1 MFDGAQASQPAVRE
15 LPAHPR
21 SAGFRACGLRASSSL
36 RAKLTFLATTILIA
50 ACATSTPPPARTDTL
65 DRRIE
70 QIVTVPALKHAVWGI
85 LVEEADGSRVY
96 ERNADFLMTTA
107 SNRKLFISALAYE
120 CFPLDSRIATDVLMS
135 GTVSGGVLI
144 GDLIIRGDGDPS
156 LAGRYEYSHPTLPG
170 RVAASLRERGVSRIS
185 GRVIAD
191 VSAFDDDTIP
201 GSWKV
206 GNLGSS
212 YSVPTDAL
220 TWNENVVGIAANVGP
235 CVETITSD
243 PWFVNTAVDVRCVEG
258 ELEATTDDANNA
270 TLRGATIHRSLR
282 AYSELVG
289 VRDAALYAAQ
299 AIDRHLRFFGFEISG
314 DPATTREPLEGG
326 TLLVRH
332 ESPFLGQLLA
342 TVLKNSQNLY
352 AEALFKGTSSSSP
365 KSYEGAL
372 SREALFLTSE
382 VGLDSRE
389 FSFADGSGLSPEDRA
404 SPRGIVKLLRHMAE
418 GERGRIFWKL
428 LATPGDEGTLR
439 RRLSGLDRRLR
450 AKTGTIHGVAA
461 LSGWIEGERGGR
473 RFFSILVNQ
482 HTDGDAAVEA
492 IDKVVREVAK
502 F

>member
-1 MFDGAQASQPAVRE
+1 
-15 LPAHPR
+15 
-21 SAGFRACGLRASSSL
+21 
-36 RAKLTFLATTILIA
+36 
-50 ACATSTPPPARTDTL
+50 
-65 DRRIE
+65 
-70 QIVTVPALKHAVWGI
+70 VWGI
-85 LVEEADGSRVY
+85 LVQEADGTKVY

-107 SNRKLFISALAYE
+107 SNRKLFISALAFE
-120 CFPLDSRIATDVLMS
+120 CFPLDSRIATDVLTT
-135 GTVSGGVLI
+135 GTVRDGVLD
-144 GDLIIRGDGDPS
+144 GNLIIRGDGDPS
-156 LAGRYEYSHPTLPG
+156 LAGRYEFSNPSLPG
-170 RVAASLRERGVSRIS
+170 RVAEELRARGVRGIS

-220 TWNENVVGIAANVGP
+220 TWNENVVGIATNAGP
-235 CVETITSD
+235 CVETITPD
-243 PWFVNTAVDVRCVEG
+243 PWFVKTAVDVKCVEG
-258 ELEATTDDANNA
+258 ELEAESNEANDV
-270 TLRGATIHRSLR
+270 TLRGARIHTGQR
-282 AYSELVG
+282 AYSDLVG
-289 VRDAALYAAQ
+289 VNDPALYAAQ
-299 AIDRHLRFFGFEISG
+299 AIDRYLRFYGFEIFGNPS
-314 DPATTREPLEGG
+314 TSRESVLGG
-326 TLLVRH
+326 VLLVRH

-352 AEALFKGTSSSSP
+352 SEALFKRSASADP
-365 KSYEGAL
+365 KSYDGAL

-389 FSFADGSGLSPEDRA
+389 FNFADGSGLSPEDRV
-404 SPRGIVKLLRHMAE
+404 SPRAIIKLLRHMAE

-428 LATPGDEGTLR
+428 LATPGEEGTLR
-439 RRLSGLDRRLR
+439 RRLAGLEHRLR
-450 AKTGTIHGVAA
+450 AKTGTINGVAA